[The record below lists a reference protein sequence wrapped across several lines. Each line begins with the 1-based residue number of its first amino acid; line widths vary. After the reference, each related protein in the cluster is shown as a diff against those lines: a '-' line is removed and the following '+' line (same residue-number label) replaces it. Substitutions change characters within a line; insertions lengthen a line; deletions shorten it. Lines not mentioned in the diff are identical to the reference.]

1 MLYSEFNTL
10 THINISVDLKLQSKV
25 EMEVLQRCECAAKFD
40 LMLHF
45 RVLSKT
51 FMFLVDVRGT
61 CVAAVL

>member
-10 THINISVDLKLQSKV
+10 THINISVEQSKV
-25 EMEVLQRCECAAKFD
+25 EMEVLQRCEFAAEFV

-45 RVLSKT
+45 RALSKT
-51 FMFLVDVRGT
+51 FMFLIDVRGT